1 MNGVFKFAD
10 FELDCRSSELRKRG
24 RALRVQQQVL
34 WILAT
39 LVSAS
44 GNIVTREQLR
54 DRVWGP
60 DADVDVDRGINKA
73 VTRLRQLL
81 GDSVARPRFIETL
94 PKRGYRFV
102 APVARTSTED
112 VIGEEAREL
121 YLKARH
127 FWNRRTP
134 DDLRRSIEYFRRT
147 IERDPDFALAWSGLG
162 EAHILIGIMG
172 LAPPHDVF
180 PAAKAAAERALTL
193 DASSA
198 AAYVVIADVEK
209 CYEWSWE
216 AAERSYR
223 RAIALDPQYAVA
235 HYWFAQLLSIL
246 GRHDEARAE
255 IDAAHRCDPL
265 AISIAALASY
275 VALEAR
281 AYDVAVA
288 AAHQALELDP
298 NAALSRFVLG
308 RAYLKI
314 GETGRALA
322 ELETAARL
330 AGDGPL
336 FQANL
341 GYACARAGDRTR
353 AERMLAALRAR
364 SHTEYVS
371 PVDVALVCLGLG
383 DADGAMAGLEE
394 AYTMRAARTMIAGD
408 PFFAELAS
416 NSRYPALLAR
426 LGLPLQIC

>member
-24 RALRVQQQVL
+24 RPLRVQQQVL
-34 WILAT
+34 RILAT

-44 GNIVTREQLR
+44 GTIVTRERLR

-60 DADVDVDRGINKA
+60 GADVDFDRGINKA

-81 GDSVARPRFIETL
+81 GDSAARPRFIETL

-102 APVARTSTED
+102 APVTRTSTENA
-112 VIGEEAREL
+112 IGEEAREL

-134 DDLRRSIEYFRRT
+134 DDLRRSVEYFRCT
-147 IERDPDFALAWSGLG
+147 IERDPDSPLAWSGLA
-162 EAHILIGIMG
+162 EAHVMIGIMG

-180 PAAKAAAERALTL
+180 PAARAAAERALAL

-198 AAYVVIADVEK
+198 AAYAVVADVEK
-209 CYEWSWE
+209 CYEWSWD

-223 RAIALDPQYAVA
+223 RAIELDPQYAVA
-235 HYWFAQLLSIL
+235 HQWFAQLLSIL
-246 GRHDEARAE
+246 GRHHEARAE
-255 IDAAHRCDPL
+255 MDAAHRCDPL
-265 AISIAALASY
+265 SISIAAFFSY

-288 AAHQALELDP
+288 AANQALELDP
-298 NAALSRFVLG
+298 NAALSRYVLG
-308 RAYLKI
+308 RAYLKV
-314 GETGRALA
+314 GEMGRALA

-330 AGDGPL
+330 AGDGSL
-336 FQANL
+336 FQAYL

-353 AERMLAALRAR
+353 AEQILAALRSR
-364 SHTEYVS
+364 RHMEYVS
-371 PVDVALVCLGLG
+371 PVDIALICLGLR
-383 DADGAMAGLEE
+383 DADGAIASLEE
-394 AYTMRAARTMIAGD
+394 AYETRAARTMIAGD

-416 NSRYPALLAR
+416 DSRYRALLAR
-426 LGLPLQIC
+426 LGLPLQMC